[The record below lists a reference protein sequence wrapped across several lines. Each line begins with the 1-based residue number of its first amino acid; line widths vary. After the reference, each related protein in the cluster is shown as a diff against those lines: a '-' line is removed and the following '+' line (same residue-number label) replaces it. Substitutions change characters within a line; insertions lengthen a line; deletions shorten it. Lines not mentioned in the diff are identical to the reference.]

1 MSNKDEINRQ
11 PLITIIV
18 ATYNE
23 LLNIQKTL
31 DSIYYQKYNNF
42 EIIVIDGNS
51 DDGTV
56 KILKKNQNLISKWLS
71 EDDHGIYDA
80 WNKGLNMSSGDWIMF
95 LGAGDTLND
104 DALNNYANFIKA
116 NNYDTNFISSKGKII
131 DFKGNFVRVIGKILN
146 KKTFLKYMSIC
157 HPGSLHHKSLFLEN
171 GFYDINYKIC
181 ADYEFLVRS
190 LSSLNTSFID
200 KILVEILD
208 GGVSAYSFK
217 GLYETK
223 IIKLSRRGKILVE
236 LEWIIAVIKLFLK
249 IKLLNRKLT

>member
-1 MSNKDEINRQ
+1 MLNKAEINRQ

-116 NNYDTNFISSKGKII
+116 NNYDTNFISSK
-131 DFKGNFVRVIGKILN
+131 
-146 KKTFLKYMSIC
+146 
-157 HPGSLHHKSLFLEN
+157 
-171 GFYDINYKIC
+171 
-181 ADYEFLVRS
+181 
-190 LSSLNTSFID
+190 
-200 KILVEILD
+200 
-208 GGVSAYSFK
+208 
-217 GLYETK
+217 
-223 IIKLSRRGKILVE
+223 
-236 LEWIIAVIKLFLK
+236 
-249 IKLLNRKLT
+249 